1 METKTPTPIE
11 TKAGVCISEHKIDK
25 NTNKIDSTL
34 ISNELNTLSKQFD
47 EMPAVEN
54 NWKQFVI
61 DSTKKISKPKPI
73 LIQTSTGITL
83 FNFKNI
89 SNTAAAMKVGKTKQ
103 NIAFAT
109 AILHPE
115 GYLNFHC
122 PIADVRVLFVD
133 TEQDA
138 SDTME
143 FVNGVNKCLQQ
154 PENTILDNFKALNLR
169 EVLKPERAKYIED
182 AIVEFK
188 PNFVIIDGI
197 VDLCSD
203 FNSIA
208 ESSTTVEMLTTWA
221 SKYNCHIHTN
231 IHVNKGINNQ
241 ETRGHLGQILRQ
253 KGEVTILLT
262 RKIDTLNYV
271 EAKSIDSRHRPID
284 DYYFRINSEGLPE
297 DFQPLPKVG
306 NTDILKSIIE
316 KCFENEKFLRYA
328 ELTIKIME
336 HGKVKIDAAK
346 SKIQKATKSNWI
358 YKNEVGLYCLKY
370 VEPENLLINLDD

>member
-1 METKTPTPIE
+1 MTQKMPTEVSTLVSLKPQ
-11 TKAGVCISEHKIDK
+11 DK
-25 NTNKIDSTL
+25 DSQIIDSKL
-34 ISNELNTLSKQFD
+34 ISDNLNTLTKQFD
-47 EMPAVEN
+47 EMPAVESD
-54 NWKQFVI
+54 WKQFVI

-154 PENTILDNFKALNLR
+154 PENTILNNFKALNLR
-169 EVLKPERAKYIED
+169 EVLKSDRAKYIED
-182 AIVEFK
+182 AIIEFK
-188 PNFVIIDGI
+188 PQFVIIDGI
-197 VDLCSD
+197 VDLCND
-203 FNSIA
+203 FNSISD
-208 ESSTTVEMLTTWA
+208 SSTTVEMLTTWA

-253 KGEVTILLT
+253 KGEVTILLLK
-262 RKIDTLNYV
+262 KIDAVNYI
-271 EAKSIDSRHRPID
+271 EAKIIDSRHRPIE

-316 KCFENEKFLRYA
+316 KCFENEKSLRHG
-328 ELTIKIME
+328 ELAFKIME

-346 SKIQKATKSNWI
+346 AKIKKATENKFI
-358 YKNEVGLYCLKY
+358 YKNEVDLYCLRY
-370 VEPENLLINLDD
+370 AEPENLLINLDD